1 MSNKKEIIKLIKERI
16 QQNTPKLQIESELSS
31 KYEPKEYEKIL
42 KDFPEPSLKEKYK
55 LLNNIIIGCI
65 VFVTLLKLLA
75 IIRIASEFGIIAI
88 LGFLALGLLIP
99 VFLIV
104 YLLQYRKNAY
114 LITIVLTVMS
124 LSNIF
129 DGVDKIFASG
139 KGIGIGLFFF
149 QLIIVILLIS
159 LPIILLKK
167 LFPKQLVNTM

>member
-1 MSNKKEIIKLIKERI
+1 MSNKKEIVGFIKEQI
-16 QQNTPKLQIESELSS
+16 KQNTPKSQIENELSS

-104 YLLQYRKNAY
+104 Y
-114 LITIVLTVMS
+114 
-124 LSNIF
+124 
-129 DGVDKIFASG
+129 
-139 KGIGIGLFFF
+139 
-149 QLIIVILLIS
+149 
-159 LPIILLKK
+159 
-167 LFPKQLVNTM
+167 